1 MYYIIGGV
9 VISVILLKIKFT
21 KNDNGRQKLIY
32 EINTHLIKKIQWTHK
47 EQTEILL
54 FSPTTIARIP
64 REYKNNNYNIMIHGF
79 YVGFTPKN
87 SDIFDVRKLHDPTY

>member
-9 VISVILLKIKFT
+9 VILVILLKIKFT

-47 EQTEILL
+47 EQIEILL

-64 REYKNNNYNIMIHGF
+64 REYKNNNYNIMIQGF
-79 YVGFTPKN
+79 YVGSTPKN